1 MTDQLRLFNQPQ
13 TETTSDDWY
22 TPRWIFD
29 ALGLTFDLDV
39 SSPPGG
45 PPFVPCRRYYTL
57 EDDGLS
63 SPWEGL
69 VWMNPPYSNP
79 TPWVHKFL
87 EHGNGLALM
96 VNTKS
101 KWYELLWQH
110 ESTAIIY
117 LRQIKFHRPGQDAAS
132 ASGWSYGLWAT
143 GDEAIEALH
152 RSQLGRVR

>member
-45 PPFVPCRRYYTL
+45 PPFVPCRRYYTQ

-63 SPWEGL
+63 SLWEGL
-69 VWMNPPYSNP
+69 VWCNPPYSNP
-79 TPWVHKFL
+79 TPWVHKWIA
-87 EHGNGLALM
+87 HGNGLLL
-96 VNTKS
+96 VVFTKA
-101 KWYELLWQH
+101 KWYEALWKS
-110 ESTAIIY
+110 EAAVTYI
-117 LRQIKFHRPGQDAAS
+117 RQIEFYRPDQGRPS
-132 ASGWSYGLWAT
+132 ASSWAYGLFAL
-143 GDEAIEALH
+143 GDRAVEALH
-152 RSQLGRVR
+152 RSNLGRVR